1 MGEDHGIVIRMFENK
16 YGGNEPF
23 KGRFNREP
31 RYTNANFLKNV

>member
-1 MGEDHGIVIRMFENK
+1 MGEDHGIVIHMFENK

-31 RYTNANFLKNV
+31 RYTKCK